1 MKISW
6 GIIIITIFTLFSA
19 GIITMVAISM
29 SKNTDLVSD
38 NYYEQEIKYQKQ
50 IDLLKN
56 SAEYRDK
63 ISASSEEN
71 EIVVNFSGI
80 ENKGNLSGEMEFY
93 RTSDAKKDFKIN
105 ISPDSQGV
113 QKINSDLMDRGL
125 WKIKISIVSGG
136 NNYFVEKNIFLK

>member
-1 MKISW
+1 
-6 GIIIITIFTLFSA
+6 
-19 GIITMVAISM
+19 MVAISM